1 MTEELTECRAARETL
16 ATELATAQA
25 TFSAKDKEISDLTI
39 KYDTLFSTHERTLD
53 ELNEAK
59 QSEESKDAVIAGL
72 NLDVDE
78 LLSRGSDEVVRER
91 LVALEFKLAE
101 SMGRMNGESNGE
113 LEVIFAIELFTI
125 DHGDTFLP
133 SQARVAS
140 LTEELKECR
149 LARDILDIDLD
160 VKREIILEN
169 HEKLAELKTAEFVL
183 NRQESVIVE
192 LRVVVEALKSKL
204 AESEQKRGELE
215 VLSFSV
221 DILYSPLT
229 RCVFAGISEEG

>member
-1 MTEELTECRAARETL
+1 MTEELEECRAARETL

-39 KYDTLFSTHERTLD
+39 KYDTLFSTHKRTLD

-91 LVALEFKLAE
+91 LVALE
-101 SMGRMNGESNGE
+101 
-113 LEVIFAIELFTI
+113 
-125 DHGDTFLP
+125 
-133 SQARVAS
+133 
-140 LTEELKECR
+140 
-149 LARDILDIDLD
+149 
-160 VKREIILEN
+160 
-169 HEKLAELKTAEFVL
+169 
-183 NRQESVIVE
+183 
-192 LRVVVEALKSKL
+192 SKL

>member
-39 KYDTLFSTHERTLD
+39 KYDTLFSTHKRTLD

-59 QSEESKDAVIAGL
+59 QSEESKDVVIAGL
-72 NLDVDE
+72 NE

-91 LVALEFKLAE
+91 LVALE
-101 SMGRMNGESNGE
+101 
-113 LEVIFAIELFTI
+113 
-125 DHGDTFLP
+125 
-133 SQARVAS
+133 
-140 LTEELKECR
+140 
-149 LARDILDIDLD
+149 
-160 VKREIILEN
+160 
-169 HEKLAELKTAEFVL
+169 
-183 NRQESVIVE
+183 
-192 LRVVVEALKSKL
+192 SKL